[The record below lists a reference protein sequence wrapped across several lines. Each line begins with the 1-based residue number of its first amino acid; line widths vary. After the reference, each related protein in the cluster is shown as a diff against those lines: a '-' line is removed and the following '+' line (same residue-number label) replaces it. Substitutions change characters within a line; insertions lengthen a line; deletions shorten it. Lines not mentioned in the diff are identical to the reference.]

1 MRSIGFDLPEG
12 PASAA
17 AMELAGML
25 TGLKEALDS
34 RGMTGRELLAVA
46 FDHHRGR
53 IELVTRREPFG
64 ADYPDI
70 STVLTEIAHTCVQDA
85 ITLRQFRRIVFGEK
99 QIRLELVDAWGEA
112 QVYLY
117 SIAPDT
123 VR

>member
-1 MRSIGFDLPEG
+1 M
-12 PASAA
+12 
-17 AMELAGML
+17 
-25 TGLKEALDS
+25 
-34 RGMTGRELLAVA
+34 
-46 FDHHRGR
+46 
-53 IELVTRREPFG
+53 
-64 ADYPDI
+64 
-70 STVLTEIAHTCVQDA
+70 LTEIAHTCVQDA